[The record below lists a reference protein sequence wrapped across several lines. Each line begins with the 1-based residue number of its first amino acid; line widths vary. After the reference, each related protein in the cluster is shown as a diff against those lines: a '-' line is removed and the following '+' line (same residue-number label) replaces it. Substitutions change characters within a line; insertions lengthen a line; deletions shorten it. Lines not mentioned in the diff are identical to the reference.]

1 MKETDILN
9 TIKKSIREELDREAD
24 KVIEKLCEQFKDEL
38 RKSKN
43 VLVAELLNNVDMEVN
58 SHPTNKEVVYQIVI
72 KGGMKQ

>member
-1 MKETDILN
+1 MTENDILRQAKD
-9 TIKKSIREELDREAD
+9 TIREELDREAD

-43 VLVAELLNNVDMEVN
+43 VLVVELLNNVDMEVN

-72 KGGMKQ
+72 KGGMKK